1 MIDVH
6 RYADGSPADTPVTD
20 GDIRG
25 ALADPHSFLWLDVV
39 DPTADDLER
48 LRQEFDLHP
57 LVIEDLRHQHQR
69 AKVELFHDH
78 AFIVLRPLMAG
89 DSDASQELELHALV
103 GRRFIATVRSGARYD
118 LSETVRRWERDP
130 AMLAD
135 GGGFAAYVL
144 IDEVVDGY
152 LTLVEGMEDSAD
164 DLEDTI
170 FATEDGPA
178 DARAIQEQIFR
189 LKRECVRV
197 RRFAIP
203 LRQGVDLIQ
212 ERPELVSPSLA
223 PYYRDVMDHVIR
235 VGELIDNIRD
245 LLTSLLEVRVAQV
258 ANRLN
263 EVMKKLTAWA
273 GIILI
278 PTLIAGIYGMNFR
291 SMPELS
297 WHVGYPMALG
307 LMVVSAGAL
316 YVAFKRRGWL

>member
-6 RYADGSPADTPVTD
+6 RYVDGSPRDAPLAD
-20 GDIRG
+20 GDIGG

-39 DPTADDLER
+39 DPSAADLER

-57 LVIEDLRHQHQR
+57 LVIEDLQHQHQR

-78 AFIVLRPLMAG
+78 AFVVLRPLTTG
-89 DSDASQELELHALV
+89 DSDASEELELHALV
-103 GRRFIATVRSGARYD
+103 GPRFIATIRSGVRYD
-118 LSETVRRWERDP
+118 LAETVRRWERDP

-203 LRQGVDLIQ
+203 LRQGIDLIQ
-212 ERPELVSPSLA
+212 EQPQLVSPSLA

-291 SMPELS
+291 SMPELG
-297 WHVGYPMALG
+297 WRVGYPLALG
-307 LMVVSAGAL
+307 IMAVSAGAL
-316 YVAFKRRGWL
+316 YLAFKRRGWL

>member
-1 MIDVH
+1 MIDLH
-6 RYADGSPADTPVTD
+6 RYVDGSPGDAPASDADIGEV
-20 GDIRG
+20 
-25 ALADPHSFLWLDVV
+25 LADPHSFVWLDVV
-39 DPTADDLER
+39 DPTDEDLER
-48 LRQEFDLHP
+48 LRREFDLHP

-78 AFIVLRPLMAG
+78 VFIVLRPLMVG
-89 DSDASQELELHALV
+89 DSDAAEELELHALV
-103 GRRFIATVRSGARYD
+103 GRRFIATIRSGAPYD

-130 AMLAD
+130 QMLAS

-152 LTLVEGMEDSAD
+152 LNLVEGMEDAAD

-170 FATEDGPA
+170 FASEDGPA
-178 DARAIQEQIFR
+178 DARAIQEQIFH

-212 ERPELVSPSLA
+212 EQPELVSASLA

-291 SMPELS
+291 SMPELG
-297 WHVGYPMALG
+297 WRVGYPLALG
-307 LMVVSAGAL
+307 IMAVSAGAL
-316 YVAFKRRGWL
+316 YLAFKRRGWL

>member
-1 MIDVH
+1 MIEVH
-6 RYADGSPADTPVTD
+6 RYVDGIPDGVSVPADE
-20 GDIRG
+20 IR
-25 ALADPHSFLWLDVV
+25 ASLADPHTFLWLDVL
-39 DPTADDLER
+39 DPGAEELER

-57 LVIEDLRHQHQR
+57 LVIEDLEHQHQR

-78 AFIVLRPLMAG
+78 AFVVLRPLMPG
-89 DSDASQELELHALV
+89 DSDTSQELELHALV
-103 GRRFIATVRSGARYD
+103 GQRFLATVRSGASYD

-130 AMLAD
+130 ALLAD

-152 LTLVEGMEDSAD
+152 LTLVELMEDAAD
-164 DLEDTI
+164 DLEDDI
-170 FATEDGPA
+170 FASDDGPA
-178 DARAIQEQIFR
+178 DARAIQEQIFH

-203 LRQGVDLIQ
+203 LRQGLDLIQ
-212 ERPELVSPSLA
+212 EQPVLVSPSLA

-291 SMPELS
+291 EMPELN
-297 WHVGYPMALG
+297 WRVGYPVSLGVMAA
-307 LMVVSAGAL
+307 SAAAL
-316 YVAFKRRGWL
+316 YWAFKRRGWL